1 MSGHSKWSTIK
12 RKKEATDNARG
23 RVFSKLSRA
32 ITIAVKTGGGNN
44 PDTNYKLKMA
54 IEAARAEN
62 MPKANIERALSKG
75 DSSGDISE
83 LTYEGFAPGGAG
95 ILVEVATDNRN
106 RSAQEIKQIFDRA
119 GGQIAG
125 PGAISFNF
133 DSKGLLIVKKQQN
146 VEEQIL
152 QIIES
157 GAEDVE
163 EDSHAIEVTTAPTEA
178 NAVRESIE
186 KMGYTVTSM
195 NIVQKP
201 KLLHQMSGESE
212 AKKILQLLSSLDDND
227 DVQNVYTNADIPDEL
242 VSKLE

>member
-44 PDTNYKLKMA
+44 PETNYKLKMA

-62 MPKANIERALSKG
+62 MPKANVERALSKG
-75 DSSGDISE
+75 DTTGDIIE
-83 LTYEGFAPGGAG
+83 ITYEGFASGGAG
-95 ILVEVATDNRN
+95 VIVEVATDNRN
-106 RSAQEIKQIFDRA
+106 RSAQEIKQIFDRS

-125 PGAISFNF
+125 PGSVSFNF
-133 DSKGLLIVKKQQN
+133 VSKGLLLVNKHDN

-152 QIIES
+152 NIIES

-163 EDSHAIEVTTAPTEA
+163 ELPDVVEVTTAPTEA
-178 NAVRESIE
+178 NAVRENIE
-186 KMGYTVTSM
+186 KMGYKVTSI
-195 NIVQKP
+195 NIVMKP
-201 KLLHQMSGESE
+201 KLVHEVTTESE
-212 AKKILQLLSSLDDND
+212 AKKVVQLLTNLEEND
-227 DVQNVYTNADIPDEL
+227 DVQNVYTNADIPTEM